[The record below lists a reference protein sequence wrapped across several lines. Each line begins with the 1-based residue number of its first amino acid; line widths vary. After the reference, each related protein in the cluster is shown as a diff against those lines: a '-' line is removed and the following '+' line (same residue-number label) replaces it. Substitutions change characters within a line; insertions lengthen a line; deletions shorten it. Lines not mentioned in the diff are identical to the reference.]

1 MKNLNKQRIGK
12 LVVDRKLCIGA
23 APCVVVAPLAFK
35 LDHKNIAVV
44 KKSFS
49 KHTDNELII
58 AAQSCPV
65 AAITLYDK
73 LGNKIFP

>member
-1 MKNLNKQRIGK
+1 MKNLNKRKISK
-12 LVVDRKLCIGA
+12 IIVDRKLCIGA
-23 APCVVVAPLAFK
+23 APCVVVAPHAFK

-44 KKSFS
+44 KKSYL

-65 AAITLYDK
+65 SAITLYDK